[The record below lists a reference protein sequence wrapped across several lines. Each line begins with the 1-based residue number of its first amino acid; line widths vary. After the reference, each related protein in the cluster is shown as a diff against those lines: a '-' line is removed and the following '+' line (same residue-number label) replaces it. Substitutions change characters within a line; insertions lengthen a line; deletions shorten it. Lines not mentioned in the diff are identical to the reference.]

1 MLWTA
6 PENITNYHRCPR
18 GSREGDVYG
27 FGIILHE
34 VFYRLGPFA
43 GWEDLSV
50 KGETCILYYSWHVH
64 LISPCNDADSICF
77 KLYIYISTIYC
88 TTAIP
93 LLRCLCWLWPCD
105 ILNSTDIIDRVQRM
119 NTPPVRPLL
128 FAECLDVC
136 TAVTDLM
143 QMCWHDNE
151 KNRPTFS
158 TIKSYMKQNIDREM

>member
-18 GSREGDVYG
+18 GSREGDVYS

-50 KGETCILYYSWHVH
+50 KGETCILYYSCHVH

-77 KLYIYISTIYC
+77 KLYIYIYINHLLYDCYSST
-88 TTAIP
+88 T
-93 LLRCLCWLWPCD
+93 LLML
-105 ILNSTDIIDRVQRM
+105 TM
-119 NTPPVRPLL
+119 T
-128 FAECLDVC
+128 
-136 TAVTDLM
+136 M
-143 QMCWHDNE
+143 
-151 KNRPTFS
+151 
-158 TIKSYMKQNIDREM
+158 